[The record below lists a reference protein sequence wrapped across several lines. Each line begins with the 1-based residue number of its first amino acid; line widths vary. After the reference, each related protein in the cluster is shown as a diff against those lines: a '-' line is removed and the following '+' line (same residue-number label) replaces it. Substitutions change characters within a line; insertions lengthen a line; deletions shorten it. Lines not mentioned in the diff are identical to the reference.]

1 MDSEVLSGNTNT
13 IVDFLGNSWSFECM
27 GCAIAN
33 GGVQVPG
40 GILYE
45 GEHILLVTDA
55 IIPIPGFLIAQAKR
69 HVNSFAEL
77 RPEEKKELDVVLVQ
91 AERAL
96 KELGVTSEVTL
107 VQEERS
113 KHFHVWVFP
122 TYDWMEQKFGKGV
135 KYLGDIIEYAKSNAG
150 EAEKEEVVL
159 VAEKV
164 KNYLHKAGEVKRDD

>member
-1 MDSEVLSGNTNT
+1 MNSEMLSGNTNSA
-13 IVDFLGNSWSFECM
+13 VDFLGNSWSFECV
-27 GCAIAN
+27 GCAIAS
-33 GGVQVPG
+33 GEVQVPG

-55 IIPIPGFLIAQAKR
+55 IIPIPGFLIVQAKR

-77 RPEEKKELDVVLVQ
+77 RPEERKELDVVLVQ

-122 TYDWMEQKFGKGV
+122 THEWMLQKFGKGV
-135 KYLGDIIEYAKSNAG
+135 KYLGEIIDYAKNNAS
-150 EAEKEEVVL
+150 EDDKKAVVE

-164 KNYLHKAGEVKRDD
+164 KGYLQNLR

>member
-77 RPEEKKELDVVLVQ
+77 NSGEKEELGAVLVQ

-96 KELGVTSEVTL
+96 KELGITSEVTL

-113 KHFHVWVFP
+113 KHFHVWIVP
-122 TYDWMEQKFGKGV
+122 THEWMLQKFGKGI
-135 KYLGDIIEYAKSNAG
+135 KYLGDIIDYAKNNAS
-150 EAEKEEVVL
+150 EDDKKAVVE

-164 KNYLHKAGEVKRDD
+164 KTYFYAQ